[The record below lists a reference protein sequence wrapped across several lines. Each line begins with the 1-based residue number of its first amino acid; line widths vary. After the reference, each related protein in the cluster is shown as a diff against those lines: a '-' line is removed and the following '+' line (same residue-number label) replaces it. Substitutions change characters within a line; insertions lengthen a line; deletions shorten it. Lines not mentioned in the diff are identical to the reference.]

1 MQGLRVYR
9 LALEFYWMVLK
20 LRLPPEL
27 SGQLR
32 RAATSI
38 INNIKEGSSRR
49 TLPDRLR
56 FYDIAFGSAKESQ
69 GGCRRS
75 AFGCRW
81 YDTRVGRRDQHKP
94 AALGGRVRVSLGKRG
109 CLRSH
114 PRRASRWG

>member
-69 GGCRRS
+69 GILASGKVETFTVVDRADHLAACLYKMSR
-75 AFGCRW
+75 
-81 YDTRVGRRDQHKP
+81 P
-94 AALGGRVRVSLGKRG
+94 ANR
-109 CLRSH
+109 
-114 PRRASRWG
+114 

>member
-81 YDTRVGRRDQHKP
+81 YYPPFAYRP
-94 AALGGRVRVSLGKRG
+94 
-109 CLRSH
+109 
-114 PRRASRWG
+114 

>member
-81 YDTRVGRRDQHKP
+81 YNCCANCS
-94 AALGGRVRVSLGKRG
+94 AAKG
-109 CLRSH
+109 CKALMGTKLKGFS
-114 PRRASRWG
+114 AATWY